1 MVIHFKYGSVYMS
14 VPNYIMVQ
22 GKNVSY
28 ATLGQRV
35 EGGEGTRQMDI
46 WKKREKRFQSHRGG
60 GRAGVF
66 RKQ

>member
-1 MVIHFKYGSVYMS
+1 MS

-46 WKKREKRFQSHRGG
+46 WKKREKR
-60 GRAGVF
+60 
-66 RKQ
+66 KEWIEL